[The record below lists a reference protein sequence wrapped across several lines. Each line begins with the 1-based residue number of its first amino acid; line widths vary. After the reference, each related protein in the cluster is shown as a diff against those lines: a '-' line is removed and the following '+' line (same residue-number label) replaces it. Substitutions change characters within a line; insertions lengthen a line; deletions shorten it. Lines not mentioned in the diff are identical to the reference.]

1 MHHPITL
8 MPCPPKH
15 PVTPE
20 ERNARRIWD
29 QTRKWIRRGMSEQ
42 DAYARASRVAGV
54 CTECGAP
61 CDSSKAY
68 TCRAHILAAANKRN
82 TAFRAAGRHRY
93 ERECKKPG
101 CENKFIGA
109 AGRDFCDDHYT
120 RVKRVKVKN
129 EASEGSGRK
138 ANASAY
144 RQSREEGGTRK
155 PGSCSAN

>member
-93 ERECKKPG
+93 ERECKSQ
-101 CENKFIGA
+101 A
-109 AGRDFCDDHYT
+109 ARTSSLERQGVTSATITT
-120 RVKRVKVKN
+120 R
-129 EASEGSGRK
+129 E
-138 ANASAY
+138 
-144 RQSREEGGTRK
+144 
-155 PGSCSAN
+155 